1 MSLIEQRLYAYGL
14 TEATSVR
21 FFILLAF
28 CSFCIYRYG
37 LTVVKYRADVEFG
50 KRNGCRPPAC
60 VLSYKWPFALDVVKR
75 GFKAGRQK
83 RLLSLF
89 TDYFDQLG
97 PTVELTILGGVG
109 FATMDPENIE
119 AVLSTHFDGTSL
131 APALLRWLIGNSRL
145 SPWASK

>member
-1 MSLIEQRLYAYGL
+1 M
-14 TEATSVR
+14 
-21 FFILLAF
+21 
-28 CSFCIYRYG
+28 
-37 LTVVKYRADVEFG
+37 
-50 KRNGCRPPAC
+50 
-60 VLSYKWPFALDVVKR
+60 LSYKWPFALDVVKR

-131 APALLRWLIGNSRL
+131 APALLRWLIGHSRL
-145 SPWASK
+145 SPWAAK

>member
-1 MSLIEQRLYAYGL
+1 M
-14 TEATSVR
+14 
-21 FFILLAF
+21 
-28 CSFCIYRYG
+28 
-37 LTVVKYRADVEFG
+37 
-50 KRNGCRPPAC
+50 
-60 VLSYKWPFALDVVKR
+60 VKR

-119 AVLSTHFDGTSL
+119 AVLSTHFDGTSSDST
-131 APALLRWLIGNSRL
+131 LLE
-145 SPWASK
+145 

>member
-1 MSLIEQRLYAYGL
+1 M
-14 TEATSVR
+14 
-21 FFILLAF
+21 
-28 CSFCIYRYG
+28 
-37 LTVVKYRADVEFG
+37 
-50 KRNGCRPPAC
+50 
-60 VLSYKWPFALDVVKR
+60 VKR

-119 AVLSTHFDGTSL
+119 AVLSTHFDGTSSDST
-131 APALLRWLIGNSRL
+131 LLEKLMSIIQNV
-145 SPWASK
+145 